1 MADGFPNKPKI
12 LKGAFVEYGL
22 SLPPLFVV
30 FQFNPEQLSR
40 SRSVNFS
47 GPGEAG
53 SVATPAGSGSEADS
67 QAPAATGATPRCNS
81 LRELHQR
88 EFDDEDDLLAI
99 RSAQHVR
106 FEEETISFD
115 IRLDASEDL
124 NDGNAITGEFGI
136 LPQLSTLELM
146 MHAKSDSILGN
157 LTGLLGS
164 GGGHSFTNMERPPIV
179 LFMWGYTRI
188 LPVNL
193 TSMSITETEFNTHLA
208 PTRATVN
215 VSMTVIEGKSVPY
228 TYSKVLKE
236 AMSVLNLANITD
248 LANVVVP
255 G

>member
-1 MADGFPNKPKI
+1 MTDGFPNKPKI

-40 SRSVNFS
+40 NRSVHFS
-47 GPGEAG
+47 APGE
-53 SVATPAGSGSEADS
+53 
-67 QAPAATGATPRCNS
+67 QAETTTTTEQTEETESTTRTIPLQRSNV

-88 EFDDEDDLLAI
+88 EFEDEDDLLAI
-99 RSAQHVR
+99 RSAQQVS

-124 NDGNAITGEFGI
+124 NDGNAIVGEFGI

-146 MHAKSDSILGN
+146 MHPKSESILGS
-157 LTGLLGS
+157 LVDLLGS
-164 GGGHSFTNMERPPIV
+164 DGGFSFTDTEKPPIV
-179 LFMWGYTRI
+179 LFIWGYTRV

-193 TSMSITETEFNTHLA
+193 TSISITETEFNTHLA

-215 VSMTVIEGKSVPY
+215 VNMTVIEGKNVPY

>member
-22 SLPPLFVV
+22 SIPPLFVV

-40 SRSVNFS
+40 SRSVSFAA
-47 GPGEAG
+47 PGG
-53 SVATPAGSGSEADS
+53 QPA
-67 QAPAATGATPRCNS
+67 APAEQPEEGETGTAGTAGVSRSRS
-81 LRELHQR
+81 LREFHQR
-88 EFDDEDDLLAI
+88 EFEDEDDLLAI
-99 RSAQHVR
+99 RSAQHVT
-106 FEEETISFD
+106 FQEETISFD

-124 NDGNAITGEFGI
+124 NDGNAIAGEFGI

-146 MHAKSDSILGN
+146 MYPKSESVLGGLVDS
-157 LTGLLGS
+157 LLGS
-164 GGGHSFTNMERPPIV
+164 DGGYSFTNSEKPPIV
-179 LFMWGYTRI
+179 LFIWGYTRV

-215 VSMTVIEGKSVPY
+215 VNMTAIEGKNVPY

>member
-40 SRSVNFS
+40 SRSVGFTA
-47 GPGEAG
+47 PGAG
-53 SVATPAGSGSEADS
+53 GETVADS
-67 QAPAATGATPRCNS
+67 TGDEDQGRSSVIASATRNRS
-81 LRELHQR
+81 LRELHNR
-88 EFDDEDDLLAI
+88 EFEGEDDLLAI
-99 RSAQHVR
+99 RAAQQVT
-106 FEEETISFD
+106 FEEESISFD
-115 IRLDASEDL
+115 IRLDASEDM
-124 NDGNAITGEFGI
+124 NDGNVIVGEFGV

-146 MHAKSDSILGN
+146 MHAKSDSILG
-157 LTGLLGS
+157 GLVDMLGS
-164 GGGHSFTNMERPPIV
+164 GGGFSFTDTEKPPIV
-179 LFMWGYTRI
+179 LFIWGYTRV

-215 VSMTVIEGKSVPY
+215 VSMSVIEGKSVPY

-248 LANVVVP
+248 MANVVVP

>member
-1 MADGFPNKPKI
+1 MSDGFPNKPKI

-40 SRSVNFS
+40 SRSVSFNGLS
-47 GPGEAG
+47 G
-53 SVATPAGSGSEADS
+53 DS
-67 QAPAATGATPRCNS
+67 GATSQTTSTTDTEQPTQTRTNSRCRT
-81 LRELHQR
+81 LRALHQR
-88 EFDDEDDLLAI
+88 EYEGEDDLLAI
-99 RSAQHVR
+99 RDRQNAEIQ
-106 FEEETISFD
+106 EETISFD
-115 IRLDASEDL
+115 IRLDATEDM
-124 NDGNAITGEFGI
+124 NDGNGLVGTVGI

-157 LTGLLGS
+157 LL
-164 GGGHSFTNMERPPIV
+164 GGGDGFSFTRSDNPPIV
-179 LFMWGYTRI
+179 LFIWGYSRV
-188 LPVNL
+188 LPVNIN
-193 TSMSITETEFNTHLA
+193 SMTITESEFNPLLS
-208 PTRATVN
+208 PTRASVN
-215 VSMTVIEGKSVPY
+215 VSLTVIEGKNIPY

>member
-1 MADGFPNKPKI
+1 MSDGFPNKPKI

-40 SRSVNFS
+40 SRSVSFNGLS
-47 GPGEAG
+47 GD
-53 SVATPAGSGSEADS
+53 SATASTTTTASETEDG
-67 QAPAATGATPRCNS
+67 QAAQPRSNS
-81 LRELHQR
+81 RCRTLRGLHQR
-88 EFDDEDDLLAI
+88 EFDGEDDLLAI
-99 RSAQHVR
+99 RDRQNAEIQ
-106 FEEETISFD
+106 EETISFD
-115 IRLDASEDL
+115 IRLDASEDM
-124 NDGNAITGEFGI
+124 NDGNGLVGTVGI

-157 LTGLLGS
+157 LL
-164 GGGHSFTNMERPPIV
+164 GGGDGFSFTRSDNPPVV
-179 LFMWGYTRI
+179 LFIWGYSRV
-188 LPVNL
+188 LPVNIN
-193 TSMSITETEFNTHLA
+193 SMTITESEFNPLLS
-208 PTRATVN
+208 PTRATVG
-215 VSMTVIEGKSVPY
+215 VSLTVIEGKNIPY

>member
-1 MADGFPNKPKI
+1 MTDGFPNKPKI

-40 SRSVNFS
+40 SRSVSFAA
-47 GPGEAG
+47 PG
-53 SVATPAGSGSEADS
+53 SQPAVPAEQTEDGEGGTGTA
-67 QAPAATGATPRCNS
+67 AATACGRS
-81 LRELHQR
+81 LRDLHQR
-88 EFDDEDDLLAI
+88 EFEDEDDLMAI
-99 RSAQHVR
+99 RSAQQVS
-106 FEEETISFD
+106 FQEETISFD
-115 IRLDASEDL
+115 IRLDAGEDL
-124 NDGNAITGEFGI
+124 NDGNAIAGEFGI

-146 MHAKSDSILGN
+146 MHPKSGSVLGGLVDS
-157 LTGLLGS
+157 LLGS
-164 GGGHSFTNMERPPIV
+164 DGGYSFTNSEKPPIV
-179 LFMWGYTRI
+179 LFIWGYTRV

-215 VSMTVIEGKSVPY
+215 VSMTAIEGKNVPY

>member
-1 MADGFPNKPKI
+1 MTDGFPNKPKI

-30 FQFNPEQLSR
+30 FQFNPEQLTR
-40 SRSVNFS
+40 NRSVSFFA
-47 GPGEAG
+47 PGGRSDTVTEPDAEGEPATRTG
-53 SVATPAGSGSEADS
+53 S
-67 QAPAATGATPRCNS
+67 TGRCNS

-99 RSAQHVR
+99 RSAQQVTI
-106 FEEETISFD
+106 EEETISFD
-115 IRLDASEDL
+115 IRLDAGDDL
-124 NDGNAITGEFGI
+124 NEGNIIAGEFGV

-157 LTGLLGS
+157 LAGLLGS
-164 GGGHSFTNMERPPIV
+164 GGGTSFTNMERPPIV
-179 LFMWGYTRI
+179 LFIWGYTRV

-215 VSMTVIEGKSVPY
+215 VGMTVIEGKSVPY

>member
-1 MADGFPNKPKI
+1 MSDGFPNKPKI

-40 SRSVNFS
+40 SRSVSFFA
-47 GPGEAG
+47 PGGRSDAVTETDAEGEPMTRGG
-53 SVATPAGSGSEADS
+53 S
-67 QAPAATGATPRCNS
+67 TGRNNS

-88 EFDDEDDLLAI
+88 DFPQESDHLLAV
-99 RSAQHVR
+99 RTAQQVTI
-106 FEEETISFD
+106 EEETISFD
-115 IRLDASEDL
+115 IRLDAGEDL
-124 NDGNAITGEFGI
+124 NEGNAIAGEFGI

-157 LTGLLGS
+157 LTGFLGS
-164 GGGHSFTNMERPPIV
+164 GGGTSFTNMDRPPIV
-179 LFMWGYTRI
+179 LFIWGYTRV

-208 PTRATVN
+208 PTRANVN
-215 VSMTVIEGKSVPY
+215 VSMSVIEGKSVPY

>member
-1 MADGFPNKPKI
+1 MTDGFPNKPKI

-30 FQFNPEQLSR
+30 FQFNPDQLSR
-40 SRSVNFS
+40 SRNVSFS
-47 GPGEAG
+47 GPGGQAEAVPDTG
-53 SVATPAGSGSEADS
+53 EDGETPAKT
-67 QAPAATGATPRCNS
+67 ATVPRNNA

-88 EFDDEDDLLAI
+88 EFEDEDDLLAI
-99 RSAQHVR
+99 RSAQHVT
-106 FEEETISFD
+106 FDEETITFN

-124 NDGNAITGEFGI
+124 NDGNVIAGEFGI

-146 MHAKSDSILGN
+146 MHPKSESILGG
-157 LTGLLGS
+157 LVDLLGS
-164 GGGHSFTNMERPPIV
+164 DGGFSFTNTDKPPVV
-179 LFMWGYTRI
+179 LFMWGYTRV

-208 PTRATVN
+208 PTRATVS

-236 AMSVLNLANITD
+236 AMSVLNLANIAD